1 MELKVIKQ
9 QEVLGKEFKVYGDFE
24 NPLFLAK
31 DIANWIEYSEGNPS
45 HMCSM
50 VDESEVVKL
59 FCSINNGTKPT
70 ESIGEANRLFLTED
84 GLYEVLMQSRK
95 PIAKEF
101 KKEVK
106 TILKEVRK
114 TGGYI
119 ATNENETDEEIL
131 AKAII
136 VANRTIERKNQK
148 IAELETKITKDEP
161 LVEFANKVA
170 KSSDSIDIGDF
181 SKVLHSE
188 EIKIGRNTLFS
199 WLREN
204 KYIMKNNIPYQK
216 YVDNGYFEVIEVVK
230 TTPWGDK
237 VFAKTLITGNG
248 QIYLV
253 QKLRD
258 FK

>member
-31 DIANWIEYSEGNPS
+31 DVANWIEHSDVS
-45 HMCSM
+45 TMLRV
-50 VDESEVVKL
+50 VDEDEKL
-59 FCSINNGTKPT
+59 TQTMFVSGQ
-70 ESIGEANRLFLTED
+70 NRNVWMVTED
-84 GLYEVLMQSRK
+84 GLYEILMRSDK

-131 AKAII
+131 AKAIL

-188 EIKIGRNTLFS
+188 EIKIGRNTLFG

-237 VFAKTLITGNG
+237 VFAKTLITGKG